1 MRIAYL
7 TTTYPSVSHTFIRRE
22 LVELERQVGEVS
34 RFAIRHTPYPIVDP
48 DDRSEDGRTTRLLS
62 QPPSRWIG
70 AAVRQVLGYPR
81 AALAG
86 LRRALAL
93 GWRSQRGLPHHLV
106 YFAEAVL
113 LLDALR
119 ARGVDHLHVHF
130 GTNPATVAT
139 IAHAMGGPSFSFT
152 VHGPDELDDPR
163 GLKLGAKIERCAF
176 VVAISSFCA
185 GQLRRWVGPEHW
197 HKIRVVHCTVGD
209 EFFDSRTPIDPSSRQ
224 LVCVGRLSPQ
234 KGQLLLVE
242 AFADAVDRG
251 VDATLVLAGDGELR
265 PQIEALARRRALGA
279 RLRITGWI
287 DGAAIREALAAS
299 RALVLPSF
307 AEGLPMVIMEAF
319 AVGRPVLTTYVA
331 GIPELVVDGYNGWLV
346 PSGSVEAITRGIE
359 RVMSTPLERLEVMA
373 ERGRE
378 AVRREHY
385 TLTEVRK
392 LARCIEEAVTGRG
405 PSRPPPRPTVTAS
418 SPDAV
423 GWAADH
429 AS

>member
-1 MRIAYL
+1 
-7 TTTYPSVSHTFIRRE
+7 
-22 LVELERQVGEVS
+22 
-34 RFAIRHTPYPIVDP
+34 
-48 DDRSEDGRTTRLLS
+48 
-62 QPPSRWIG
+62 
-70 AAVRQVLGYPR
+70 
-81 AALAG
+81 
-86 LRRALAL
+86 
-93 GWRSQRGLPHHLV
+93 
-106 YFAEAVL
+106 
-113 LLDALR
+113 
-119 ARGVDHLHVHF
+119 
-130 GTNPATVAT
+130 
-139 IAHAMGGPSFSFT
+139 
-152 VHGPDELDDPR
+152 
-163 GLKLGAKIERCAF
+163 
-176 VVAISSFCA
+176 
-185 GQLRRWVGPEHW
+185 
-197 HKIRVVHCTVGD
+197 
-209 EFFDSRTPIDPSSRQ
+209 
-224 LVCVGRLSPQ
+224 
-234 KGQLLLVE
+234 
-242 AFADAVDRG
+242 
-251 VDATLVLAGDGELR
+251 
-265 PQIEALARRRALGA
+265 
-279 RLRITGWI
+279 
-287 DGAAIREALAAS
+287 
-299 RALVLPSF
+299 PSF